1 MEEMV
6 KDDVS
11 GYFKRFLISLMTG
24 ARSDA
29 PGNPQKAAQLARV
42 FNLIRFFTI
51 QF

>member
-24 ARSDA
+24 ARSEA
-29 PGNPQKAAQLARV
+29 PGNPEKAAQLARV
-42 FNLIRFFTI
+42 FNLKKFSPILF
-51 QF
+51 